1 MMRNPGVLSR
11 VCSVVRRLAVLSF
24 HTSPLAQPGTG
35 DGGGMNVYVREL
47 SSALAGAG
55 VECDVFTRS
64 WQPGLPPVVE
74 VEPGFRVHHVTAGPE
89 ASVAKEDLAQHL
101 DQFTAGVLDRID
113 ESGPPDVIHANYW
126 LSGVS
131 GHLLKHRLELPL
143 VSTFHTLA
151 RVKAEEAA
159 EEHDRR
165 AREEAV
171 VIGCS
176 DAILASC
183 DDEQSQLERHY
194 EAHPGRVE
202 VVPPGVDHELFAPGD
217 RSRARARLGL
227 GDGPMLLFVGRIQ
240 PLKGVDVA
248 IAAAAH
254 LGPGVTLVVVG
265 GPSGPDGEAERRR
278 LDHLV
283 TALGTGARISF
294 VPPQPH
300 AELATWYRAAD
311 VCLVPSRSESFGL
324 VALEAAA
331 CGTPVVAAAVGG
343 LPSLVDH
350 GVTGFLVEGGDAA
363 GFAACASRLLGDR
376 VLAAAMGEA
385 AAKGARRYS
394 WSITAARLRRLYADL
409 TARDLV
415 ECR

>member
-1 MMRNPGVLSR
+1 M
-11 VCSVVRRLAVLSF
+11 RRLAVLSF
-24 HTSPLAQPGTG
+24 HTSPLAQPGVG
-35 DGGGMNVYVREL
+35 DGGGMNVYVHSL
-47 SSALAGAG
+47 SSALARAG
-55 VECDVFTRS
+55 IDCDVYTRA
-64 WQPGLPPVVE
+64 WCRGLDPVVA
-74 VEPGFRVHHVTAGPE
+74 VEPGVRVHHVPAGPL
-89 ASVAKEDLAQHL
+89 APVAKVSMPELVPT
-101 DQFTAGVLDRID
+101 FTANVLATMQAEGV
-113 ESGPPDVIHANYW
+113 PDLIHANYW
-126 LSGVS
+126 LSGVA
-131 GHLLKHRLELPL
+131 GHALKHELGLPL
-143 VSTFHTLA
+143 VITFHTLA
-151 RVKAEEAA
+151 RVKGEVTAAAYERRGRTEAE
-159 EEHDRR
+159 
-165 AREEAV
+165 

-217 RSRARARLGL
+217 KSRARARLGL

-394 WSITAARLRRLYADL
+394 WSITAARLRRLYTDL